1 MVDDR
6 YSVHIAPGWLG
17 SDKHKMIPKPKRTSP
32 NFAASAKQVSVQI
45 SISRNKL
52 RKCCGNSFTLSTW
65 HLSTNDDGKMVSSQS
80 NMITASLLLLMLLDD
95 GGCGG
100 VDDNGEDWEEN
111 IVVADWFRGGSV
123 GRQIIVD
130 LWNNEMLPS
139 RVNFSWWVVFT
150 IDQ

>member
-1 MVDDR
+1 
-6 YSVHIAPGWLG
+6 
-17 SDKHKMIPKPKRTSP
+17 
-32 NFAASAKQVSVQI
+32 
-45 SISRNKL
+45 
-52 RKCCGNSFTLSTW
+52 
-65 HLSTNDDGKMVSSQS
+65 
-80 NMITASLLLLMLLDD
+80 MITASLLLLMLLDD

-139 RVNFSWWVVFT
+139 RVNFSW
-150 IDQ
+150 